1 MPAWL
6 PAGYPTVEKENLY
19 TAVACAR
26 SFQLQLAALHPAMS
40 CCSLG
45 TCIRCPT
52 RRLCGP
58 TLCPANLS
66 PDSEQANSE
75 LSLQARACCT
85 SVKSYPA
92 ETSASCEKLLMLL
105 SGSSF
110 QEHHRPKMHLQ
121 KLLAIKLGNMP
132 CNNFALTGAMQ
143 ATWVP

>member
-6 PAGYPTVEKENLY
+6 PALYPTVKNENLY

-40 CCSLG
+40 CCSPG

-52 RRLCGP
+52 RRLCRP
-58 TLCPANLS
+58 TLRLANLS
-66 PDSEQANSE
+66 PDSEQADSE
-75 LSLQARACCT
+75 LSTQARACCT
-85 SVKSYPA
+85 LVKSYPA
-92 ETSASCEKLLMLL
+92 ETSASSERLLMLL
-105 SGSSF
+105 SDSSV

-132 CNNFALTGAMQ
+132 SINFAPTGAMQ